1 MRLYHIK
8 DEYIDFLRKYDD
20 KVALNK
26 KESRPY
32 VGVVLFVDG
41 IKYYA
46 PLTSPKAK
54 HKDMKNG
61 KDFRKIDQGR
71 LGAINFNN
79 MIPVPDSALIMVDI
93 NRETDSQYKRLLQ
106 KQFIALKADVTA
118 IEKTARELRTLIL
131 TADSELRDYDKQ
143 VKARCCNLPLLESV
157 YMKYEQ
163 TEKVLITEN

>member
-8 DEYIDFLRKYDD
+8 DEYIEFLWEYDD

-32 VGVVLFVDG
+32 VGVVLLVDG

-61 KDFRKIDQGR
+61 KDFRKIDQGK

-79 MIPVPDSALIMVDI
+79 MIPVPDDALIMIDI
-93 NRETDSQYKRLLQ
+93 NQEADSRYKRLLQ
-106 KQFIALKADVTA
+106 NQYKALKSDIEA
-118 IEKTARELRTLIL
+118 IEKTARELRKIIL
-131 TADSELRDYDKQ
+131 TDDSELRNYDKQ
-143 VKARCCNLPLLESV
+143 VKARCCNLSLLESV
-157 YMKYEQ
+157 YTRYNQAENR
-163 TEKVLITEN
+163 VLNTV